1 MHGGYSEV
9 NIDCIKMLL
18 IISAIQIQFIRE
30 KYNVPYV
37 FDSYVSPKNTKTLAP
52 SMCSGLC
59 HTQLNALD
67 FFQDNSLQDRSIY
80 APINFTSPNTTS
92 VSVICVWVLLRMKT
106 FLHLRRRFSNKHW
119 KLVISMFHIHDDAW
133 AALWRTKWHQDYYSS
148 CHSQAKICFG

>member
-1 MHGGYSEV
+1 MTV
-9 NIDCIKMLL
+9 MKWRKMLQHQQMIQYPTNLKL
-18 IISAIQIQFIRE
+18 IGSQT
-30 KYNVPYV
+30 KKK
-37 FDSYVSPKNTKTLAP
+37 FDSHVSPRNTKTLAS

-67 FFQDNSLQDRSIY
+67 FFQDNSFQDQCIY

-92 VSVICVWVLLRMKT
+92 VSVVCVWVLMRMKP

-119 KLVISMFHIHDDAW
+119 KLVITMFRIHDDVW
-133 AALWRTKWHQDYYSS
+133 AALWRTKWHLDYFSS